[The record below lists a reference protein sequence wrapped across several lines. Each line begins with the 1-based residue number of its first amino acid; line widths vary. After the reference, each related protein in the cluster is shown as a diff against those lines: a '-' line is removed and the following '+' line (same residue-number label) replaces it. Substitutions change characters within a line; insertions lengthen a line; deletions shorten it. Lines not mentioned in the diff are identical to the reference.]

1 MFSAFSPLNGGD
13 LSTYYRDNEYPYDLN
28 GSLDYTRPATM
39 PPAIYPTIPTI
50 GWIQG
55 LVPLYDSLTLSMMY
69 GDSPTGVWVGQ
80 VPSPS
85 QMDLIFPAMS
95 GGLVK
100 MGA

>member
-28 GSLDYTRPATM
+28 GALDFTRPATM
-39 PPAIYPTIPTI
+39 PPAIMPTIPTI
-50 GWIQG
+50 GWVQG
-55 LVPLYDSLTLSMMY
+55 LLPLFDKLELSMMF
-69 GDSPTGVWVGQ
+69 GGQPQGVWVGH
-80 VPSPS
+80 VPSP
-85 QMDLIFPAMS
+85 QMINDIFPAMS